1 MLKAVI
7 FDMDGLMI
15 DTENVTYQCYQ
26 EVLKTMNLSMNKEF
40 YTTLLGRTMEATR
53 QAMYKQYGDDFP
65 IEEVAKKVHQLMDE
79 QFARE
84 GVPLKDGLVEL
95 LTYLKE
101 HNYKTMIATSS
112 ARDRVNALLT
122 DNGILNYFDDVICG
136 NEVEHGKPAPDVFLN
151 ACQKLNVQPSEALV
165 LEDSEAGIQAAHN
178 AHISVICI
186 PDMKYPDEN
195 YANKTTCILNS
206 LNEVID
212 YIEKDY
218 PKR

>member
-65 IEEVAKKVHQLMDE
+65 IDETAKKVHDLMDE
-79 QFARE
+79 RFARE
-84 GVPLKDGLVEL
+84 GVPLKDSLVEL

-165 LEDSEAGIQAAHN
+165 LEDSEAGIQAADN
-178 AHISVICI
+178 AKISVICI
-186 PDMKYPDEN
+186 PDMKYPEQE
-195 YANKTTCILNS
+195 YANKTTCILDS
-206 LNEVID
+206 LHQVID
-212 YIEKDY
+212 YIEKGLS
-218 PKR
+218 K

>member
-1 MLKAVI
+1 MLKAII

-26 EVLKTMNLSMNKEF
+26 EVLKTMNLEMTKDY
-40 YTTLLGRTMEATR
+40 YTTLLGRTMDATR
-53 QAMYKQYGDDFP
+53 QSMYNQYGQDFP
-65 IEEVAKKVHQLMDE
+65 IQEVADQVHQMMDE

-95 LTYLKE
+95 LTYLKK
-101 HNYKTMIATSS
+101 HNFKTMIATSS
-112 ARDRVNALLT
+112 RRERVNALLK

-136 NEVEHGKPAPDVFLN
+136 DEVEHGKPAPDVFLN

>member
-15 DTENVTYQCYQ
+15 DTENVTYQCYKD
-26 EVLKTMNLSMNKEF
+26 VLKTMNLEMTKEF

-53 QAMYKQYGDDFP
+53 RAMFDQYGEDFP

-84 GVPLKDGLVEL
+84 GVPLKDGLVKL

-101 HNYKTMIATSS
+101 HHYKTMIATSS
-112 ARDRVNALLT
+112 RRERVNALLT

-136 NEVEHGKPAPDVFLN
+136 DEVEHGKPAPDVFLN

-165 LEDSEAGIQAAHN
+165 LEDSEAGIQAAYD
-178 AHISVICI
+178 AHIPVYCI
-186 PDMKYPDEN
+186 PDLKYPHEE
-195 YANKTTCILNS
+195 YVQKASGVFSS
-206 LNEVID
+206 LLDIID
-212 YIEKDY
+212 LLEKS
-218 PKR
+218 KI

>member
-26 EVLKTMNLSMNKEF
+26 EVLKTMNLEMTKAF

-53 QAMYKQYGDDFP
+53 RAMFDQYGEDFP

-101 HNYKTMIATSS
+101 HHYKTMIATSS
-112 ARDRVNALLT
+112 RRERVNALLT

-136 NEVEHGKPAPDVFLN
+136 DEVEHGKPAPDVFLN

-165 LEDSEAGIQAAHN
+165 LEDSEAGIQAAYD
-178 AHISVICI
+178 AHIPVYCI
-186 PDMKYPDEN
+186 PDLKQPGKEYAQKTQGVLTSLLDVITILEN
-195 YANKTTCILNS
+195 M
-206 LNEVID
+206 
-212 YIEKDY
+212 
-218 PKR
+218 

>member
-15 DTENVTYQCYQ
+15 DTENVTYQCYKD
-26 EVLKTMNLSMNKEF
+26 VLKTMNLEMTKEF

-53 QAMYKQYGDDFP
+53 RAMFDQYGEDFP

-79 QFARE
+79 QFARD

-101 HNYKTMIATSS
+101 HHYKTMIATSS
-112 ARDRVNALLT
+112 RRERVNALLT

-136 NEVEHGKPAPDVFLN
+136 DEVEHGKPAPDVFLN

-165 LEDSEAGIQAAHN
+165 LEDSEAGIQAAYD
-178 AHISVICI
+178 AKVPAYCI
-186 PDMKYPDEN
+186 PDLKQPGEDYVQKTQGVLTSLLDVITILEN
-195 YANKTTCILNS
+195 M
-206 LNEVID
+206 
-212 YIEKDY
+212 
-218 PKR
+218 

>member
-15 DTENVTYQCYQ
+15 DTENVTYQCYKD
-26 EVLKTMNLSMNKEF
+26 VLKTMNLEMTKAF

-53 QAMYKQYGDDFP
+53 RAMFDQYGEDFP

-84 GVPLKDGLVEL
+84 GVPLKDGLVKL

-101 HNYKTMIATSS
+101 HHYKTMIATSS
-112 ARDRVNALLT
+112 RRERVNALLT

-136 NEVEHGKPAPDVFLN
+136 DEVEHGKPAPDVFLN

-165 LEDSEAGIQAAHN
+165 LEDSEAGIQAAYD
-178 AHISVICI
+178 AKVPVYCI
-186 PDMKYPDEN
+186 PDLKQPGEDYVQKTQGVLTSLLDVITILEN
-195 YANKTTCILNS
+195 M
-206 LNEVID
+206 
-212 YIEKDY
+212 
-218 PKR
+218 

>member
-26 EVLKTMNLSMNKEF
+26 EVLKEMNLSMSKDF
-40 YTTLLGRTMEATR
+40 YTTLLGRTMKATR
-53 QAMYKQYGDDFP
+53 EAMYKQYGNDFP
-65 IEEVAKKVHQLMDE
+65 IDETAQKVHDLMDE
-79 QFARE
+79 RFARE

-112 ARDRVNALLT
+112 RRERVNALLT

-136 NEVEHGKPAPDVFLN
+136 DEVEHGKPAPDVFLN

-186 PDMKYPDEN
+186 PDMKYPDED

>member
-26 EVLKTMNLSMNKEF
+26 EVLKTMNLSMSKEF

-65 IEEVAKKVHQLMDE
+65 IDETAKKVHDLMDE
-79 QFARE
+79 RFAKE

-165 LEDSEAGIQAAHN
+165 LEDSEAGIQAADN
-178 AHISVICI
+178 AKISVICI
-186 PDMKYPDEN
+186 PDMKYPEQE
-195 YANKTTCILNS
+195 YANKTTCILES
-206 LNEVID
+206 LHQVID
-212 YIEKDY
+212 YIK
-218 PKR
+218 KGLSK